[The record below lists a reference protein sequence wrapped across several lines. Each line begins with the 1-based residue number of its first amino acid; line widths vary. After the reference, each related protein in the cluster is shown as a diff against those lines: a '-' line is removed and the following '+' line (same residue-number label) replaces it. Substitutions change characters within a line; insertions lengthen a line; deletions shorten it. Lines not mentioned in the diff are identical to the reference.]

1 MARKSKPVKGKPQT
15 MATIPATT
23 ECHFTKPNTKSTT
36 AQIEKKAR
44 GLGRFIS
51 PALCSILHNL
61 GDSNRKRLGELGE
74 DECNGDITTV
84 ITRLSELARDNPC
97 LPL

>member
-1 MARKSKPVKGKPQT
+1 

-44 GLGRFIS
+44 GVGRFIS
-51 PALCSILHNL
+51 PALCSTLHNL
-61 GDSNRKRLGELGE
+61 GDSNRKRLGV
-74 DECNGDITTV
+74 DECDGDISTAIV
-84 ITRLSELARDNPC
+84 GRRWNYAMADANCVPALAKV
-97 LPL
+97 